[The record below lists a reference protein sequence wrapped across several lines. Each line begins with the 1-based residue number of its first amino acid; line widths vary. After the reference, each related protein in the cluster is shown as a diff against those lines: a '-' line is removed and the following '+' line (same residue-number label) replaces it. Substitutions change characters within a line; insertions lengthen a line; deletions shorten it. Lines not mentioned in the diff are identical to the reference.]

1 MCISSRI
8 NLSRIISCRKKH
20 PFETNLTKH
29 WRFFS
34 HRRTTLHINYCFL
47 IFQVYIAEDV
57 KRELGL
63 HREELVALAF
73 FLGCDYSEGV
83 TGVGIVN
90 ALEIVQVGSVS
101 LFLLLLF

>member
-1 MCISSRI
+1 M
-8 NLSRIISCRKKH
+8 
-20 PFETNLTKH
+20 
-29 WRFFS
+29 
-34 HRRTTLHINYCFL
+34 
-47 IFQVYIAEDV
+47 YIAEDV

-90 ALEIVQVGSVS
+90 ALEIVQVG
-101 LFLLLLF
+101 FG